1 MTSGKLDGAKLILSG
16 PTGARPV
23 CHIDQTID
31 VTAIYRTFRLF
42 LAALATPWQRVG
54 EMDFIHIQR
63 HPGMIPTAMSIR
75 PQSSSGRWRG
85 LDFDQR
91 IDRAGKT
98 GRVGCR
104 VGRKPS
110 TRWTIRIPHPY
121 SAPFKNLVGGTGGRH
136 QDGVRPKSVPCTLI
150 PQ

>member
-1 MTSGKLDGAKLILSG
+1 
-16 PTGARPV
+16 
-23 CHIDQTID
+23 
-31 VTAIYRTFRLF
+31 LF

-98 GRVGCR
+98 GRVGWGW
-104 VGRKPS
+104 VGNHPPAGQFAS
-110 TRWTIRIPHPY
+110 RIPTRRRLKIW
-121 SAPFKNLVGGTGGRH
+121 SAVLGAGIKMA
-136 QDGVRPKSVPCTLI
+136 
-150 PQ
+150 